1 MTEQEFL
8 ALDIGKFDCFSLSEL
23 DYYIEEGKKLMAKMV
38 NYNPRLFEIVD
49 LLEAARKACRY

>member
-8 ALDIGKFDCFSLSEL
+8 SLDVSKFGCFSLSEL

-38 NYNPRLFEIVD
+38 EYNPRLFEIVD
-49 LLEAARKACRY
+49 LLQSAKEAWKC